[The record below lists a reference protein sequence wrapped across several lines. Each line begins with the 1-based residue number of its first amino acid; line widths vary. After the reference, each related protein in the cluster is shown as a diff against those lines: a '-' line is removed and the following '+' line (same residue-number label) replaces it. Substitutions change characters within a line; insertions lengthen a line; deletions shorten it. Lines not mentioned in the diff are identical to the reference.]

1 MKCDGRSFTRE
12 CDFVIVPFP
21 FPPEKMIFL
30 LSGGWRHIEFIKSAV
45 RRVLTLNC
53 VKSLRRPVN
62 PAAAAAIT

>member
-1 MKCDGRSFTRE
+1 
-12 CDFVIVPFP
+12 
-21 FPPEKMIFL
+21 MIFL